1 VRDLGERA
9 RLLLAEAQS
18 ALAGTQEVELAAFVE
33 AIAAARRILVYGQG
47 RTGLVMQGLTM
58 RLYHL
63 GLSAHEV
70 GAMTA
75 PPIGAGDLFL
85 VNAANGDLPTAL
97 ALMESARGAGARIAL
112 ITARPD
118 SPAGRAADIIL
129 HLPAQTMANDLEPGQ
144 RSLMPMGSQYELAL
158 FVLCELLV
166 LDLARRQGID
176 FAAMRERHTNLL

>member
-1 VRDLGERA
+1 AQSVLA
-9 RLLLAEAQS
+9 RTQGAEFGALAEAI
-18 ALAGTQEVELAAFVE
+18 V
-33 AIAAARRILVYGQG
+33 AARRVLVYGQG

-63 GLSAHEV
+63 GLDAHQV

-75 PPIGAGDLFL
+75 PPIRASDLFL

-118 SPAGRAADIIL
+118 SPGGRAADIIL
-129 HLPAQTMANDLEPGQ
+129 RLPAQTMANDLDLGQ
-144 RSLMPMGSQYELAL
+144 RSIMPMGSQYELAL

-166 LDLARRQGID
+166 LNLA
-176 FAAMRERHTNLL
+176 